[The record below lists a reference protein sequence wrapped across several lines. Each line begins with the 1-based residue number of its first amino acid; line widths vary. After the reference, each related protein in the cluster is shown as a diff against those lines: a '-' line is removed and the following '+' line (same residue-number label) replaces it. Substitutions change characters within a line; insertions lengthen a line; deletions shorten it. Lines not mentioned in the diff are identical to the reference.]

1 MSKPQTKRILVHI
14 PTNFLQEF
22 DKKISGIYASRS
34 EAVRAGMI
42 IVIENEKKQQHQKQQ
57 KISALN

>member
-1 MSKPQTKRILVHI
+1 MSKPLTKRILVHI

-22 DKKISGIYASRS
+22 DKEISGIYASRS

-42 IVIENEKKQQHQKQQ
+42 IVMETEKKQQHHKQQ
-57 KISALN
+57 KIQTPN